1 MRGTNLEDGKQSSL
15 AKVLRQPVTFWSPIN
30 SFLEIEEA
38 WGMALPCYFK
48 NPLAVVSC
56 CCFFLQKPTKL
67 KKTSNWEKKS
77 GKVTAGHF
85 LVRSISLLM
94 QIFRPLNIKISLLHF
109 RSINFLFAIQIVSRL
124 TVPNF
129 SLTCPQKKEKWHILS
144 TPEVN
149 QF

>member
-30 SFLEIEEA
+30 SFLETEEA

-56 CCFFLQKPTKL
+56 CLFFFTETYQI
-67 KKTSNWEKKS
+67 KKNS

-85 LVRSISLLM
+85 FVRSISLLM
-94 QIFRPLNIKISLLHF
+94 QIFRPLNIKISLLPF

-129 SLTCPQKKEKWHILS
+129 SLICPQKKEKWHILS